1 MRNRKVRANVNPHEA
16 LEEIRQR
23 IGNNTATS
31 YTKEGCRV
39 SMANIPSERVVLD
52 VDFAFPTSSAQ
63 TNQCDFILFYID
75 TALSSIVGVP
85 MELKSGDIKASVV
98 VAQLREGARIVDNF
112 TPRNIEVELIPVLVH
127 DGIHKAQSE
136 RLKISRISF
145 RRGRFPINTTTCGY
159 QGNIAGAIK
168 KSTKR

>member
-1 MRNRKVRANVNPHEA
+1 MKADVNLHEA

-23 IGNNTATS
+23 IGNRRATS

-52 VDFAFPTSSAQ
+52 VDLATPRDRAN

-75 TALSSIVGVP
+75 STQNILVGVP
-85 MELKSGDIKASVV
+85 MELKRGDVDASEA
-98 VAQLREGARIVDNF
+98 VAQLQAGARIVDHYIPNDV
-112 TPRNIEVELIPVLVH
+112 NINLIMVLVH
-127 DGIHKAQSE
+127 GGNIHRSQRN
-136 RLKISRISF
+136 RLRTSRVRF
-145 RRGRFPINTTTCGY
+145 RGEEFPINTTKCSY
-159 QGNIAGAIK
+159 QGNLAQALA

>member
-1 MRNRKVRANVNPHEA
+1 MNPHET

-52 VDFAFPTSSAQ
+52 VDLAFPTSSAQ

-75 TALSSIVGVP
+75 TALSSIVGAP
-85 MELKSGDIKASVV
+85 MELKSGDVKASVV
-98 VAQLREGARIVDNF
+98 AAQLREGARIVDDF
-112 TPRNIEVELIPVLVH
+112 TPKNIKIDLIPILVH
-127 DGIHKAQSE
+127 NGLDRTQYD
-136 RLKISRISF
+136 RLRTSRIGF
-145 RRGRFPINTTTCGY
+145 RSDKLTINTATCGY
-159 QGNIAGAIK
+159 QGNIAEAIK
-168 KSTKR
+168 KSIKR